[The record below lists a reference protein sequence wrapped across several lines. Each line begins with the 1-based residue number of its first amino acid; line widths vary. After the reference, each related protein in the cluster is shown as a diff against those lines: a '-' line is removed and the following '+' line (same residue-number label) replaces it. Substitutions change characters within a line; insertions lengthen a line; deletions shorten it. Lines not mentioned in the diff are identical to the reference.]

1 MASGQS
7 AQVKALRTGNEKT
20 VSTQGSRG
28 SSHSAAQ
35 GGGRVGLGCTLRP
48 WLPPARRSGLYLTG
62 DRPTKATRHA
72 SLSRTPRLRAGSR
85 LCFRQGARKCGV
97 RMHTGPRTMATSS
110 VSKVRGGG
118 ARLRFAVPVW
128 QVRRGLMG
136 ISSGSA
142 ENRTRAALPRSGFEA
157 SFALGN

>member
-1 MASGQS
+1 MKGS
-7 AQVKALRTGNEKT
+7 EKT
-20 VSTQGSRG
+20 ESTQGSRG

-35 GGGRVGLGCTLRP
+35 GGGRAGLGCPLRP
-48 WLPPARRSGLYLTG
+48 WLSPARRSGQYLTG
-62 DRPTKATRHA
+62 DRPTKAARHA

-85 LCFRQGARKCGV
+85 LCFRQRARKCRV
-97 RMHTGPRTMATSS
+97 RMHTGPRTMAVTSS

-118 ARLRFAVPVW
+118 AHLRFAVPVW

-136 ISSGSA
+136 ISSGSGK
-142 ENRTRAALPRSGFEA
+142 NRTRAALPRSGFEA